1 MAKPRKIEHVK
12 FVTNKKSGREYPYFN
27 TGQKRASGAVIY
39 ARLPALASPDFW
51 PAYAAQ
57 MAARTKRA
65 KGTAYTIRNL
75 CHDYERSKFFAAKA
89 PNTQTLYSLTIK
101 RILAALG
108 DYPVDDLQ
116 KEDLDL
122 VLENDQSGPG
132 AHNIFLA
139 VLGILY
145 RYARRKGLTKL
156 RPTED
161 LEKMDIG
168 EHEAWPEQ
176 LVEAGLAA
184 DHARTRLAI
193 HLLFFTGQRI
203 GDVCKMRWSDIR
215 GDAIFVLPQKTR
227 RKHKTPLR
235 IPLLGELR
243 TELERTPKRG
253 LTIITN
259 HLGQPMGDQVIRR
272 EIKKFGAAHGH
283 DVVPHGLRK
292 NAVIALLE
300 AGCTVAETA
309 AITGQSFQMVEY
321 YARQVD
327 QRKLGSAAILKL
339 ENRRGTG
346 KPAGKP
352 AQKASNPA
360 GSD

>member
-1 MAKPRKIEHVK
+1 MARQRKIEHVK
-12 FVTNKKSGREYPYFN
+12 FVNSKGKEYPYFN
-27 TGQKRASGAVIY
+27 TGQRKLTGAIIY
-39 ARLPALASPDFW
+39 APLPQYASAGFW

-57 MAARTKRA
+57 MAARTKRT
-65 KGTAYTIRNL
+65 KGTAYTIKNL

-89 PNTQTLYSLTIK
+89 KNTQTLYGLTIK
-101 RILAALG
+101 RIVATLG
-108 DYPVDDLQ
+108 DYPVDDLH

-122 VLENDQSGPG
+122 VLENEQAGPG
-132 AHNIFLA
+132 AHNIFIA

-145 RYARRKGLTKL
+145 KHARRTGKTKL

-161 LEKMDIG
+161 LEKMETG

-176 LVEAGLAA
+176 LVEAGLQCPH
-184 DHARTRLAI
+184 DRTRLAI

-203 GDVCKMRWSDIR
+203 GDVCKMRWSDVR
-215 GDAIFVLPQKTR
+215 GDAIHVLPEKTR

-235 IPLLGELR
+235 IPLLSELR
-243 TELERTPKRG
+243 DELERTPKRG

-259 HLGQPMGDQVIRR
+259 HAGLPMGDQVIRR
-272 EIKKFGAAHGH
+272 EIKKFGEQRGF

-346 KPAGKP
+346 KPTGKP
-352 AQKASNPA
+352 DDKPLKSG
-360 GSD
+360 GSG

>member
-1 MAKPRKIEHVK
+1 MAKPPNIEHVK
-12 FVTNKKSGREYPYFN
+12 FVTSKGKTYPYFN
-27 TGQKRASGAVIY
+27 TGQRKPDGQPIRVA
-39 ARLPALASPDFW
+39 LPQLASPDFW
-51 PAYAAQ
+51 PAYGAQ

-65 KGTAYTIRNL
+65 KGTGYTIKEL
-75 CHDYERSKFFAAKA
+75 CHDYERSKFFTAKA
-89 PNTQTLYSLTIK
+89 RNTQTLYGLTMK
-101 RILAALG
+101 RIIAALG

-122 VLENDQSGPG
+122 VLEKDQAGPG
-132 AHNIFLA
+132 AHNIFIA
-139 VLGILY
+139 MLGILY
-145 RYARRKGLTKL
+145 KHARRTGKTKL

-161 LEKMDIG
+161 LEKMEVG
-168 EHEAWPEQ
+168 EHEAWPEAV
-176 LVEAGLAA
+176 VEAGLTC

-203 GDVCKMRWSDIR
+203 GDVCKMRWSDVR
-215 GDAIFVLPQKTR
+215 GDAVYVLPQKTR

-235 IPLLGELR
+235 IPLLSELR

-259 HLGQPMGDQVIRR
+259 HIGQPMTDQVIRR
-272 EIKKFGAAHGH
+272 ELKAFGRQHGC

-339 ENRRGTG
+339 ENRRA
-346 KPAGKP
+346 KPESKNSSG
-352 AQKASNPA
+352 
-360 GSD
+360 